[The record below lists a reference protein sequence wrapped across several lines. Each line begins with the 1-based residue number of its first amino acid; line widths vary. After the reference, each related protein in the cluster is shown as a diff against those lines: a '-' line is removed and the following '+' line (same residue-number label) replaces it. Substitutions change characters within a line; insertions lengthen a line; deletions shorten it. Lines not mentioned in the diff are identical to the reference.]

1 MEIWLA
7 QYFYKGVRI
16 MQLKLGLPKGSLQ
29 ESTVRL
35 FKKAGFNISV
45 NERSYYPG
53 IDDPE
58 LEGMLIR
65 AQEMSRYV
73 EEGVL
78 DVGITGND
86 WVLDNHS
93 DVVDVVDLVYSKQT
107 LTPCRWV
114 LAVPNDSLF
123 QKAADLAGKRIATEL
138 IHVSE
143 DYFKKHGV
151 KVEIEF
157 SWGATEVKPPVLAD
171 AIVEITETGSSLKAN
186 KLRIIDTVLEVKNQF
201 IANKKAWEDPWKRQ
215 KIENIAMLLKGALLA
230 EGKVGLKMN
239 LAKKDME
246 QILIVLDSL
255 KTPTVSQLSDPEWI
269 ALEVII
275 DEKLVR
281 DLIPQLKRAGAQ
293 GIVEYPLNK
302 VIY

>member
-1 MEIWLA
+1 M
-7 QYFYKGVRI
+7 V
-16 MQLKLGLPKGSLQ
+16 LKLGLPKGSLQ

-35 FKKAGFNISV
+35 FKKAGYNISV
-45 NERSYYPG
+45 NERSYYPA

-65 AQEMSRYV
+65 AQEMARYID
-73 EEGVL
+73 EGVL

-86 WVLDNHS
+86 WILDNNS
-93 DVVDVVDLVYSKQT
+93 TVVVVADLLYSKQT
-107 LTPCRWV
+107 LNPCRWV
-114 LAVPNDSLF
+114 LAVPNDSPY
-123 QKAADLAGKRIATEL
+123 QQASDLAGKRIATEL
-138 IHVSE
+138 VHVTA
-143 DYFKKHGV
+143 DYFKKRGV
-151 KVEIEF
+151 NVEIEF

-186 KLRIIDTVLEVKNQF
+186 KLRIIDTVLEVKNQL
-201 IANKKAWEDPWKRQ
+201 IVNLKAWEDPWKRQ

-230 EGKVGLKMN
+230 EGKVGLKLN
-239 LAKKDME
+239 LAKKDMD
-246 QILIVLDSL
+246 QILTIIQSL
-255 KTPTVSQLSDPEWI
+255 RNPTVSQLSDPEWV
-269 ALEVII
+269 AVETII
-275 DEKLVR
+275 DEKVVR

>member
-1 MEIWLA
+1 MP
-7 QYFYKGVRI
+7 
-16 MQLKLGLPKGSLQ
+16 QLKLGLPKGSLQ

-45 NERSYYPG
+45 SERSYYPG

-58 LEGMLIR
+58 LDGMLIR

-78 DVGITGND
+78 DAGITGND
-86 WVLDNHS
+86 WIMDNHS
-93 DVVDVVDLVYSKQT
+93 DVVAVADLVYSKQT

-114 LAVPNDSLF
+114 LAVPNDSPY
-123 QKAADLAGKRIATEL
+123 QTASDLAGKRIATEL
-138 IHVSE
+138 IHVTE
-143 DYFKKHGV
+143 DYFANHGV
-151 KVEIEF
+151 TADIEF

-171 AIVEITETGSSLKAN
+171 AIVEITETGSSLRAN
-186 KLRIIDTVLEVKNQF
+186 KLRIIDTVLEVKNQL
-201 IANKKAWEDPWKRQ
+201 IANKASWEDPWKRQ
-215 KIENIAMLLKGALLA
+215 KIENIAMLLKGALTA

-239 LAKKDME
+239 VAKKDIDE
-246 QILIVLDSL
+246 VTNILESL
-255 KTPTVSQLSDPEWI
+255 KNPTISQLSDPEWI

-275 DEKLVR
+275 DERIVR
-281 DLIPQLKRAGAQ
+281 DIIPKLKRAGAQ